1 MKCPSC
7 GDLDNKVIDSRLT
20 KENDM
25 IRRRRECLACQ
36 YRFTTYERIEENLPM
51 VVKKDGQRVDFT
63 RERIRQSIKI
73 ACQKLAVTAED
84 QEALVEKVVRHA
96 LALGDK
102 EISSSELGEQVMLGL
117 KELDKVAYV
126 RFASVYRQ
134 FRDPE
139 EFNREL
145 ERLRRGEEEKNR

>member
-36 YRFTTYERIEENLPM
+36 YRFTTYERIEESLPM
-51 VVKKDGQRVDFT
+51 VVKKDGQRVDFD
-63 RERIRQSIKI
+63 REKIRQSIKI

-84 QEALVEKVVRHA
+84 QEALVERVVRHA
-96 LALGDK
+96 LSLGDK
-102 EISSSELGEQVMLGL
+102 EISSSQLGEQVMEGL
-117 KELDKVAYV
+117 RTLDKVAYV